1 MVVELFPEFWS
12 ELILVVPKFVI
23 AVAILGLGW
32 ILGHLL
38 GKALSRLLVK
48 VGFEDLLHKTILG
61 KALEQSGTTCVRF
74 FEFTIRWVVYL
85 IAILLALDI
94 FQVRVLRTLL
104 QTTPEYFP
112 NIVAGLIIL
121 FIGLVVSDFIADI
134 ARIVGAEAKVELAG
148 LLSIGLR
155 LIGYYVVAV
164 IALGVM
170 KIDITVLNTIGNAL
184 AWGIALG
191 AGLAFGIA
199 FGFGLK
205 DYVARNIEQWVSATR
220 EVAKKPEDF
229 WSWYTR
235 TKEEK

>member
-1 MVVELFPEFWS
+1 MFVELFPEFWS
-12 ELILVVPKFVI
+12 ELTIVVPKFII

-38 GKALSRLLVK
+38 GKGLSRLLVK
-48 VGFEDLLHKTILG
+48 VGFEDLLHRTILG
-61 KALEQSGTTCVRF
+61 KALEQSGTTCVKF

-85 IAILLALDI
+85 IAILLAVEI
-94 FQVRVLRTLL
+94 FQVGVLRTLL
-104 QTTPEYFP
+104 QTAPEYLP
-112 NIVAGLIIL
+112 NIVAGFIIL

-134 ARIVGAEAKVELAG
+134 ARVVGAEAKVELAG

-191 AGLAFGIA
+191 AGSAFGIA

>member
-1 MVVELFPEFWS
+1 MFPELFPEFWS
-12 ELILVVPKFVI
+12 ELSTVAPKFLL

-32 ILGHLL
+32 ISGHLL

-48 VGFEDLLHKTILG
+48 AGFEDLLHRTILG
-61 KALEQSGTTCVRF
+61 KALEQSGTTCVKF
-74 FEFTIRWVVYL
+74 FEVTIRWIVYL
-85 IAILLALDI
+85 IAILLALDV

-104 QTTPEYFP
+104 QTTPEYLP
-112 NIVAGLIIL
+112 NIVAGLLIL

-134 ARIVGAEAKVELAG
+134 AKVIGTEARVELAG
-148 LLSIGLR
+148 FLSIGLR

-164 IALGVM
+164 MALGVM
-170 KIDITVLNTIGNAL
+170 KIDVTVLNTIGNAL

-199 FGFGLK
+199 FGLGLK

-235 TKEEK
+235 TKEGK